1 MSTFRKLPRFFR
13 GRVGIRAD
21 VDDEIATHIDE
32 TIRAL
37 VAQGVEPETA
47 RAEAMRRFGDVATTR
62 KVMTSSA
69 MRQHGRS
76 RIDALAFDVR
86 YSLRQLRRS
95 PGFAASVIV
104 TLGLGIGA
112 NAAMFGLLDRL
123 LLRAPAHFRAP
134 EHVRRVY
141 LSEPDGETNRTV
153 TEVSYHRLQ
162 QLRSGTRSAI
172 DLAGIFEG
180 TFTVGEGEG
189 AREIR
194 GAIASPNFFT
204 MAGVRPHLGRFFAES
219 HAGPDGPADVVL
231 GYEWWRSA
239 QGADSSIIG
248 RSLRIGT
255 GRFTV
260 IGVAPPS
267 FTGAGV
273 AEVHAWLAAL
283 SARSIWTHLGPDWHT
298 THNFSWLSLVGRLR
312 DGVSE
317 TQVATQLAAVYRQS
331 REQQGD
337 AVATDLGRTTA
348 QLYPLLLQ
356 RGPERNDATRV
367 ALWLGAVAFIVLLL
381 ACTNVAN
388 LLLARAV
395 SRQGEVAVR
404 IALGAGRGRLV
415 RQLLIETAVLALG
428 GGAAGLVLARFT
440 SQALRAT
447 LLAGTEFA
455 DRGFD
460 WRTMAF
466 AMTLAFVA
474 CLVSGLGPSWFATRA
489 DLRAMLG
496 AAGRSSRRSSPFRT
510 TLLITQTA
518 LSTVLLLCAGL
529 FVRSLAT
536 AQSTRLGFDADRL
549 VLLTL
554 RNRSTEPLPGGTA
567 AFYRQLAEKARAI
580 PGVVDAATTMQVPF
594 GISGNTSIAVPGI
607 DSVERLGQFLLNG
620 VGDRYFT
627 TAGTRIIRGR
637 ALDGNDRLGTQ
648 LVMVVSDSMARAL
661 WPGRDAIGQ
670 CVKVGGPTAPC
681 SEVVGVAENVH
692 QYEIRQEESLQYWF
706 PESQQQ
712 GGNSGAFGTLVRVQ
726 GDPVAMASSLRLALL
741 PSLPG
746 SLHLTARPLGISV
759 ERAMRPWR
767 LGATMFS
774 AFGALGLLIA
784 TVGLFSALAYAVSQ
798 RRREFG
804 VRVALG
810 ARTRGIVGMVLGQ
823 GLRLAITGVAI
834 GVGIAFAAGGLLKP
848 LLLGVSPRDPL
859 VTASV
864 VFALGMTAILA
875 GIVPAWRAARV
886 DPVAAIRSD

>member
-1 MSTFRKLPRFFR
+1 MSTFKRLPRFFG
-13 GRVGIRAD
+13 GRAGIRAD
-21 VDDEIATHIDE
+21 IDDEITTHIDE
-32 TIRAL
+32 TIRTL
-37 VAQGVEPETA
+37 VAQGMDPESA

-62 KVMTSSA
+62 RVMTSSA

-76 RIDALAFDVR
+76 RLDALAFDLR

-95 PGFAASVIV
+95 PGFAASVII

-123 LLRAPAHFRAP
+123 LLRAPAHIRAP
-134 EHVRRVY
+134 EQVRRVY
-141 LSEPDGETNRTV
+141 LSEPEGTT
-153 TEVSYHRLQ
+153 TATIMEVSYRRLLELQ
-162 QLRSGTRSAI
+162 KGAADAVDI
-172 DLAGIFEG
+172 AGIYDGPF
-180 TFTVGEGEG
+180 VAGEGEG

-194 GAIASPNFFT
+194 GGIATPNFFT
-204 MAGVRPHLGRFFAES
+204 MVGVRPHLGRFFAGSES
-219 HAGPDGPADVVL
+219 GPDGPAEVVL

-239 QGADSSIIG
+239 HGADSSIIG
-248 RSLRIGT
+248 RTMRIGT
-255 GRFTV
+255 SRFTV

-273 AEVHAWLAAL
+273 TEVHAWLAAW
-283 SARSIWTHLGPDWHT
+283 SARSIWTHLGTEWQT
-298 THNFSWLSLVGRLR
+298 QHNFSWLSLVARLR
-312 DGVSE
+312 DGVSD
-317 TQVATQLAAVYRQS
+317 TQASTRIAAAYLQS
-331 REQQGD
+331 REQQGGAAPLD
-337 AVATDLGRTTA
+337 AARTNA
-348 QLYPLLLQ
+348 HLYPLLLQ

-388 LLLARAV
+388 LLLARGV

-404 IALGAGRGRLV
+404 VALGAGRGRLV
-415 RQLLIETAVLALG
+415 RQLLLETAILAAAG
-428 GGAAGLVLARFT
+428 AAAGLLLARFT
-440 SQALRAT
+440 SQTLRAT
-447 LLAGTEFA
+447 MLAGTEFA

-460 WRTMAF
+460 WRTLAF
-466 AMTLAFVA
+466 AMTMAAVA
-474 CLVSGLGPSWFATRA
+474 CLLSGLGPSWFATRA
-489 DLRAMLG
+489 DLRTMLG
-496 AAGRSSRRSSPFRT
+496 AAGRGSRRSSPFRT

-529 FVRSLAT
+529 FVRSLST

-554 RNRSTEPLPGGTA
+554 RNRSAEPLPGGTA
-567 AFYRQLAEKARAI
+567 AFYRQLAENARGI

-594 GISGNTSIAVPGI
+594 GISGNTTIEVPGI
-607 DSVERLGQFLLNG
+607 DSVERLGQFRLNG

-627 TAGTRIIRGR
+627 TSGTRILRGR
-637 ALDGNDRLGTQ
+637 ALNEGDRLGTQ
-648 LVMVVSDSMARAL
+648 LVMVVSDSMARVL

-692 QYEIRQEESLQYWF
+692 QYEIRAEESLQYWF

-726 GDPVAMASSLRLALL
+726 GDPVSMASSLRTALL
-741 PSLPG
+741 PSLPA
-746 SLHLTARPLGISV
+746 SLHLTTRPLGISV

-774 AFGALGLLIA
+774 AFGALGLAIA
-784 TVGLFSALAYAVSQ
+784 MVGLFSALAYAVSQ

-810 ARTRGIVGMVLGQ
+810 ARTGGIVGMVLGQ
-823 GLRLAITGVAI
+823 GLRLAIAGVAI
-834 GVGIAFAAGGLLKP
+834 GVAIAFAAGGMLTP
-848 LLLGVSPRDPL
+848 LLLGVGPRDPL
-859 VTASV
+859 VTISV
-864 VFALGMTAILA
+864 VMALGVTALVA
-875 GIVPAWRAARV
+875 GLVPAWRAARV
-886 DPVAAIRSD
+886 DPSDALRSE